1 MSTST
6 SAIAFIGLGVMGEPM
21 CRNLAARAG
30 RPVVAYDLRPE
41 PLARLAAYGVRAAAS
56 LGEAVAGADA
66 IILSLPGE
74 PEVRKVC
81 LGEGGALAHARHG
94 QTVVDTSTTPPA
106 LARELADRFGAGGV
120 DFADA
125 PIARTRQAA
134 AEGTLS
140 IMVGASDALFARL
153 KPLLALMGSEI
164 THCGPVGAGQVV
176 KLLNN
181 MVLFETVNAVC
192 EALVIGTRAGL
203 DGKLLLET
211 LARGSADSFALRNHG
226 LKSALPEIYP
236 TDAFSVRYAIK
247 DLSYALDLARETGV
261 NARGAL
267 LLRQL
272 FDEAVAAG
280 HGDAYHPVIRKVIE
294 GA

>member
-1 MSTST
+1 MSGTD
-6 SAIAFIGLGVMGEPM
+6 AIAFIGLGVMGEPM

-30 RPVVAYDLRPE
+30 RPVVAHDLRKE
-41 PLARLAAYGVRAAAS
+41 PLARVAALGVRVVTS
-56 LGEAVAGADA
+56 LKEAVAEADT

-74 PEVRKVC
+74 PEVRAVC
-81 LGEGGALAHARHG
+81 LGRDGILAHARTG
-94 QTVVDTSTTPPA
+94 QTVVDTSTVPPA
-106 LARELADRFGAGGV
+106 LARELAARFAEKNV
-120 DFADA
+120 AFADA

-134 AEGTLS
+134 ADGTLS
-140 IMVGASDALFARL
+140 IMVGASDELFARL

-164 THCGPVGAGQVV
+164 SHCGPVGAGQVV

-203 DGKLLLET
+203 DGRLLLET
-211 LARGSADSFALRNHG
+211 LSRGSADSFALRNHG
-226 LKSALPEIYP
+226 LKSALPNAYP
-236 TDAFSVRYAIK
+236 TDAFSVRYALK
-247 DLSYALDLARETGV
+247 DLSYALDLARDTGV

-272 FDEAVAAG
+272 FEEAVAAG
-280 HGDAYHPVIRKVIE
+280 HGNAYHPVIRKVIE